1 MNISDLKELISH
13 MGDDYL
19 YLGKS
24 NKTVNQ
30 FSSHKDKQAQIRRQQ
45 MSKKNERLTRE
56 EKITSTSNGLLCQ
69 YFGGL
74 LNRLED
80 Q

>member
-1 MNISDLKELISH
+1 MNILDLKELLSN

-19 YLGKS
+19 YLGKT

-30 FSSHKDKQAQIRRQQ
+30 FSSHKDKQSQLRRQS

-69 YFGGL
+69 YILGL
-74 LNRLED
+74 INRLES
-80 Q
+80 